1 MQMPRA
7 EQLLYAV
14 LLDDVDQFAELTAKH
29 GKARTEYL
37 KSLKRLGRLVLEG
50 TLGERGCLMILQAES
65 FAEVVSV
72 LQGDPYVTEQISSSV
87 RIQPVEINLL
97 GDTKLLVRRD
107 ANGTKQ
113 YFKATDES
121 EPEEICAS
129 KGK

>member
-14 LLDDVDQFAELTAKH
+14 LLDDVDQFAE
-29 GKARTEYL
+29 
-37 KSLKRLGRLVLEG
+37 LGRLVLEG

-87 RIQPVEINLL
+87 RIRPLEINLL
-97 GDTKLLVRRD
+97 GDTKLFVRRD